1 VQGTEDLQEGALL
14 MFKVQKVERK
24 YCTKTIRLSEP
35 LMERMESVC
44 KREGVGINEL
54 IRQCI
59 EYALGDMEGED
70 GKQIS
75 CKKGNN

>member
-1 VQGTEDLQEGALL
+1 

-44 KREGVGINEL
+44 KREGVGVNEL

-59 EYALGDMEGED
+59 EYALGDMEGNDEV
-70 GKQIS
+70 
-75 CKKGNN
+75 

>member
-1 VQGTEDLQEGALL
+1 

-24 YCTKTIRLSEP
+24 YCNKTIRLTNEM
-35 LMERMESVC
+35 MEQIQNVC
-44 KREGVGINEL
+44 QREGVGVNEL

-70 GKQIS
+70 EV
-75 CKKGNN
+75 

>member
-1 VQGTEDLQEGALL
+1 

-24 YCTKTIRLSEP
+24 YCNKTIRLTNEM
-35 LMERMESVC
+35 MEQIEAVC
-44 KREGVGINEL
+44 EREGVGVNEL

-70 GKQIS
+70 GKQVS
-75 CKKGNN
+75 CKEGND

>member
-1 VQGTEDLQEGALL
+1 
-14 MFKVQKVERK
+14 MFRVQKVERK

-59 EYALGDMEGED
+59 EYALGDMEGEQ
-70 GKQIS
+70 K
-75 CKKGNN
+75 

>member
-35 LMERMESVC
+35 LMERIDGVC
-44 KREGVGINEL
+44 EREGVGVNEL

-59 EYALGDMEGED
+59 EYALGDMEDKE
-70 GKQIS
+70 K
-75 CKKGNN
+75 